1 MNKPI
6 LKIGVILR
14 PSTPSLRESFLNLK
28 YIFLRQG
35 IEIGLESGSA
45 KMIGLEGQNL
55 GELCQSVDAL
65 LSLGGDG
72 TLLSTLRRSYGYSI
86 PAFGINIGR
95 LGFLTAI
102 TLDECENFAQE
113 LVSGDYTIDEHMMLE
128 GSISDQNSC
137 FMVRSD
143 WKQDGCTKK
152 FYALNEILIS
162 KKKTSGMLKIFAKIN
177 EELFN
182 IYYADAL
189 IVGTPTGSTAYNISA
204 GGSVVYPMCKNILLT
219 PISPHSL
226 TQRPMVLNDKFL
238 LTFGIEEDCVL
249 VLDGQDMVKMSKE
262 NELIVQ
268 AASQNAQLIQKNTR
282 SYFKI
287 LKEKFKWGEG

>member
-28 YIFLRQG
+28 DIFLKQG
-35 IEIGLESGSA
+35 IEIGLESESA
-45 KMIGLEGQNL
+45 KMIELEGQNL
-55 GELCQSVDAL
+55 EELCQSVDAL

-72 TLLSTLRRSYGYSI
+72 TLLSTLRRSYGYNI
-86 PAFGINIGR
+86 PAFGINTGR

-102 TLDECENFAQE
+102 TLGECENFAQE
-113 LVSGDYTIDEHMMLE
+113 LVSGNYTIDEHMMLE
-128 GSISDQNSC
+128 GSISNPNSYS
-137 FMVRSD
+137 MAKDD
-143 WKQDGCTKK
+143 WKQGKCTKK

-249 VLDGQDMVKMSKE
+249 ALDGQDMVEMSKE
-262 NELIVQ
+262 SELTVQ